1 MKKTNSEKGSISVF
15 VIVAFIFCM
24 TILINMYWSNTNNQ
38 VTVLQAQQ
46 RVQDIY
52 GEDVNNIDEIHNE
65 LKSDGSILVKHKLPS
80 YSRASTTTYK
90 RDILSR
96 YE

>member
-24 TILINMYWSNTNNQ
+24 TVLMNVYWSSTNYQ

-46 RVQDIY
+46 RIKETYSQDMKDI
-52 GEDVNNIDEIHNE
+52 NNIHNE
-65 LKSDGSILVKHKLPS
+65 LLKQESV
-80 YSRASTTTYK
+80 
-90 RDILSR
+90 
-96 YE
+96 